1 MRYLAEIAETIRAY
15 RVETERQAKT
25 AARADGI
32 ARALRDLGDVERKK
46 MALAIEPW
54 VNQKAGEYEAL
65 GFPGKKTFLR
75 LIAVAKEKGA
85 TPVHEYNI
93 K

>member
-1 MRYLAEIAETIRAY
+1 ITEEIDVYQDAVEEESTIKY
-15 RVETERQAKT
+15 VTSLEKLKKQGVTV
-25 AARADGI
+25 
-32 ARALRDLGDVERKK
+32 RDLGDVERKK

-65 GFPGKKTFLR
+65 GFPGKKTFRR
-75 LIAVAKEKGA
+75 LIEVAKSKGA